1 MDSFSSLPPHIQ
13 PPTAQVPRAIRELLR
28 VVPLMLMYS
37 SMLSVSPCLFGNLV
51 LLSSHATAGPR
62 RCRRTCE
69 WPPAKATLILVAV
82 SRDPYPCGR
91 PTAARSPPGVVV
103 LRQGN
108 HFPRLSPNCRS
119 AVTIKSPRLVFL
131 FLPNLSLVF
140 ALRTQASHD
149 RHTLVI
155 QEKNCARLWP
165 VHSLDH
171 ILNCGKGRGAGRT
184 GNTENLVLWFARQ
197 CARAVCRD

>member
-1 MDSFSSLPPHIQ
+1 MDSFSSVPPHIQ

-28 VVPLMLMYS
+28 VVPLMLMRS

-51 LLSSHATAGPR
+51 FLSSHATAGPR

-69 WPPAKATLILVAV
+69 WPPAKATLILLAV

-103 LRQGN
+103 LRHGN

-119 AVTIKSPRLVFL
+119 AVT
-131 FLPNLSLVF
+131 LSFPLSAKPQSGVR
-140 ALRTQASHD
+140 APHPGIARPSHLG
-149 RHTLVI
+149 HSG
-155 QEKNCARLWP
+155 EKLCPSVACPLAGS
-165 VHSLDH
+165 HFEL
-171 ILNCGKGRGAGRT
+171 CQGRGAGRT
-184 GNTENLVLWFARQ
+184 GNTENLGLWFA
-197 CARAVCRD
+197 